1 MTPRTQGATRERFAC
16 TIPGMARSHPCPPL
30 HVLLAA
36 TVAITSLAAQ
46 DDPVLARALREWRAI
61 RDADAVVLA
70 RVGAVHES
78 PGIWCGVLVTRQDV
92 TWRIERLVAGT
103 CDASELRIGHL
114 LVAGS
119 ALVSADAPFLDPAR
133 IAVGARALL
142 CLRTDGGAPA
152 VLDEDYGV
160 RLLDAPR
167 ALDPDR
173 VAMLRALFRLDALR
187 PSLHLETRAPVV
199 ELGEQLPVGTALEI
213 GERRVRF
220 LPPELVGETPCIR
233 IRSCSV
239 VGDRAA
245 LEFTLDAEGIRG
257 RLGFERRPDGLALV
271 DQELAPR

>member
-1 MTPRTQGATRERFAC
+1 MSRNVLG
-16 TIPGMARSHPCPPL
+16 TI
-30 HVLLAA
+30 LLAA
-36 TVAITSLAAQ
+36 TMAVSSGAALSAQ
-46 DDPVLARALREWRAI
+46 DDPIVTRAVRELRAI

-70 RVGAVHES
+70 RVSAVHPS
-78 PGIWCGVLVTRQDV
+78 PGVWCGVLVTRQEL
-92 TWRIERLVAGT
+92 TWRIERVVAGD
-103 CDASELRIGHL
+103 CDATELRIGHL

-142 CLRTDGGAPA
+142 CLRTGGGAPA

-173 VAMLRALFRLDALR
+173 VAMLRALLGLDALR
-187 PSLHLETRAPVV
+187 PLFQLATRAPVV
-199 ELGEQLPVGTALEI
+199 ELGERLAVGTALEI
-213 GERRVRF
+213 GGRRVRF

-233 IRSCSV
+233 ITACSV
-239 VGDRAA
+239 AGDHAA

-257 RLGFERRPDGLALV
+257 RLGFGRRPDGLALV
-271 DQELAPR
+271 DQELVRR